1 MVQSPLEVLL
11 EVVAILDR
19 EGIPYMVGG
28 SFASSIHGMP
38 RMTQDAD
45 LVVDLNS
52 SQLASFV
59 SSVESDYYIDREAA
73 FEALA
78 NRSSFNIIHLESM
91 FKVDLFVLRNRAFD
105 QDSFS
110 RRRFLTIGDKGA
122 AKVAIC
128 APEEMVVTKLEWYES
143 GNRVSDR
150 QYRDVLGMIM
160 VQTRAGQ
167 FDRAHAEQLARE
179 LGLVELLAQAL
190 DDADSRA
197 DD

>member
-1 MVQSPLEVLL
+1 VQSPLEVLM

-52 SQLASFV
+52 AQLASFV
-59 SSVESDYYIDREAA
+59 SSVESDYYIDRDAA

-91 FKVDLFVLRNRAFD
+91 FKVDLFILRKRAFD
-105 QDSFS
+105 QDSFA
-110 RRRFLTIGDKGA
+110 RRRFVTLGDVGA

-167 FDRAHAEQLARE
+167 FDRVHAEQLARD
-179 LGLVELLAQAL
+179 LGLEELLAQAL
-190 DDADSRA
+190 EDADSHA
-197 DD
+197 EE

>member
-1 MVQSPLEVLL
+1 MLSPLEVLL
-11 EVVAILDR
+11 EVVGILDR

-45 LVVDLNS
+45 LVVDLS
-52 SQLASFV
+52 SGQLASFV
-59 SSVESDYYIDREAA
+59 TTVESDYYVDREAA

-78 NRSSFNIIHLESM
+78 NRSSFNIIHLDSM
-91 FKVDLFVLRNRAFD
+91 FKVDLFILPMRSFD
-105 QDSFS
+105 RDSFS
-110 RRRFLTIGDKGA
+110 RRRFVTLGDEGTA
-122 AKVAIC
+122 RVAIC

-150 QYRDVLGMIM
+150 QYRDVLGMIL

-179 LGLVELLAQAL
+179 LGLMELLAQAL
-190 DDADSRA
+190 EDADSRA

>member
-1 MVQSPLEVLL
+1 MLSPLEVLL
-11 EVVAILDR
+11 EVIGILDR

-45 LVVDLNS
+45 LVIDLS
-52 SQLASFV
+52 SGQLASFV
-59 SSVESDYYIDREAA
+59 TAVESDYYVDREAA
-73 FEALA
+73 FEALS
-78 NRSSFNIIHLESM
+78 NRSSFNIIHLDSM
-91 FKVDLFVLRNRAFD
+91 FKVDLFILPMRSFD
-105 QDSFS
+105 RGSFS
-110 RRRFLTIGDKGA
+110 RRRFVTLGDEGTA
-122 AKVAIC
+122 RVAIC

-143 GNRVSDR
+143 GNRISDR

-179 LGLVELLAQAL
+179 LGLMELLAQAL
-190 DDADSRA
+190 EDADSRA

>member
-1 MVQSPLEVLL
+1 MLSPLEVLL
-11 EVVAILDR
+11 EVVGILDR

-45 LVVDLNS
+45 LVVDLS
-52 SQLASFV
+52 SGQLASFV
-59 SSVESDYYIDREAA
+59 TTVESDYYVDREAA

-78 NRSSFNIIHLESM
+78 NRSSFNIIHLDSM
-91 FKVDLFVLRNRAFD
+91 FKVDLFVLPMRSFD
-105 QDSFS
+105 RDSFS
-110 RRRFLTIGDKGA
+110 RRRFVILGDEGTA
-122 AKVAIC
+122 RVAIC
-128 APEEMVVTKLEWYES
+128 APEEMVITKLEWYES

-179 LGLVELLAQAL
+179 LGLMELLAQAL
-190 DDADSRA
+190 EDADSRA

>member
-1 MVQSPLEVLL
+1 MQSPLEVLL

>member
-1 MVQSPLEVLL
+1 MVQSPLEVLM

-52 SQLASFV
+52 AQLASFV
-59 SSVESDYYIDREAA
+59 SSVESDYYIDRDAA

-91 FKVDLFVLRNRAFD
+91 FKVDLFILRKRAFD
-105 QDSFS
+105 QDSFA
-110 RRRFLTIGDKGA
+110 RRRFVTLGDVGA

-167 FDRAHAEQLARE
+167 FDRVHAEQLARD
-179 LGLVELLAQAL
+179 LGLEELLAQAL
-190 DDADSRA
+190 EDADSHA
-197 DD
+197 EE